1 MGSFYGKLLLHYPG
15 VASIQSPGLFRS
27 GALSPSYQEKKGI
40 N

>member
-27 GALSPSYQEKKGI
+27 GALSPYQEKKVI